1 MQRASPIPAS
11 VLRPPSQFARCT
23 CEHWVLCDCVCH
35 GRYCDP
41 SEHTCDLAF
50 LPDEGGLTALGCPAC
65 TPGQGAPHALGCELI
80 GWSVPVANGLAS
92 KGA

>member
-1 MQRASPIPAS
+1 MRKANPVRAS
-11 VLRPPSQFARCT
+11 VLRPPAQFARCT
-23 CEHWVLCDCVCH
+23 CEHWVLCDCACH

-65 TPGQGAPHALGCELI
+65 TPGQGAPHMLGCELI
-80 GWSVPVANGLAS
+80 GWSVPVATGLAS
-92 KGA
+92 ERA